1 MSPSFTTLY
10 HAIHQWVTEAVE
22 TGWLKADALAQIETI
37 EQQQVGELFRQHPH
51 RPLIVGLFGGTGV
64 GKSSLL
70 NRLAGEEIARV
81 GVERPTSH
89 EVTLYLHKDFQLDML
104 PAELPTQETRI
115 AYHSRP
121 ERRLIAWL
129 DMPDIDSTATH
140 NQEIVKTWLPYVDW
154 IIYVVS
160 PERYYDDIGWR
171 FLQRR
176 AQRHAWI
183 FVMNHWDQGREE
195 QIEDF
200 RHRLQSEGFEEP
212 TILRTVGIPSDRL
225 DEFDKLE
232 EIINNA
238 INRYGLDI
246 LQRLGIQARNKDL
259 QHIASQFSSALQ
271 DNDQWAAAERDW
283 RKTVH
288 EHIDRIA
295 EHLDTQVE
303 ALTQTLLSS
312 EVGKKRSLLA
322 RLKESDAV
330 EAPAPGV
337 SDNLIAT
344 LWDQR
349 NIDRLKTLNEQL
361 LNQLQERRLPY
372 KAFEPTLDGLLSKAG
387 TEVEQALA
395 DGMATSLAKPGN
407 ALQRSLYKT
416 TGTLIWLLPLLA
428 ASWAVYHV
436 VLTFYS
442 GTHGEQRFLGFNFLI
457 HSGMMILLGALIP
470 WLVHIKLKPSVTTAM
485 RRGLKSGVQR
495 ATTQLKQLWQ
505 DSWKE
510 RMQHRKRLYRE
521 LEEIRTDIKQLEA
534 EPLRELGGI
543 MQSRVERDSG

>member
-1 MSPSFTTLY
+1 MSPSFSTLY
-10 HAIHQWVTEAVE
+10 LALQQWTTEAVE
-22 TGWLKADALAQIETI
+22 AGWLKRDALTQVESI

-70 NRLAGEEIARV
+70 NRLAGEKIARA

-89 EVTLYLHKDFQLDML
+89 EVTLYLHKDFQLDLL
-104 PAELPTQETRI
+104 PADLPTQETRI

-171 FLQRR
+171 FLQQR

-200 RHRLQSEGFEEP
+200 RRRLQTEGFKDP
-212 TILRTVGIPSDRL
+212 LILRTIGVQTDQPD
-225 DEFDKLE
+225 DFDKLE

-246 LQRLGIQARNKDL
+246 LQQLGIQARNEDL
-259 QHIASQFSSALQ
+259 QQLASRFAHELK
-271 DNDQWAAAERDW
+271 DNDRWAEAEKDW
-283 RKTVH
+283 QQTVNA
-288 EHIDRIA
+288 HIDRIV

-303 ALTQTLLSS
+303 ALTQTLLAS
-312 EVGKKRSLLA
+312 EAGKKRGLLA
-322 RLKESDAV
+322 RLKESD
-330 EAPAPGV
+330 EIEQPAPGAP
-337 SDNLIAT
+337 DKLIAA

-349 NIDRLKTLNEQL
+349 NIDRLKMLNEQL
-361 LNQLQERRLPY
+361 LNQLQEHNLPY
-372 KAFEPTLDGLLSKAG
+372 KAFEPTLDALVKKAG
-387 TEVEQALA
+387 TQVEQALA
-395 DGMATSLAKPGN
+395 DGMTASLAKPGN
-407 ALQRSLYKT
+407 GLQRFLYRFS
-416 TGTLIWLLPLLA
+416 GALSWLLPFLA

-436 VLTFYS
+436 VVTFYS
-442 GTHGEQRFLGFNFLI
+442 GTQGEQHFLGINFLI
-457 HSGMMILLGALIP
+457 HSAMLILLGALLP
-470 WLVHIKLKPSVTTAM
+470 WLIHIKLKPSITATM
-485 RRGLKSGVQR
+485 RRGLKNGVQST
-495 ATTQLKQLWQ
+495 ATRLKQIWQ
-505 DSWKE
+505 DGWKE
-510 RMQHRKRLYRE
+510 RMQNRKHRYHE
-521 LEEIRTDIKQLEA
+521 LEEIREDIKQLEA
-534 EPLRELGGI
+534 EPLKELGGI
-543 MQSRVERDSG
+543 MQSRELK